1 MSMTKEEIL
10 ETIIRLMKQITQDP
24 DLPVEESTRFED
36 IEVWESLCTVDL
48 EMELE
53 KNFSVR
59 YEVGEFQEIKD
70 VASLAESV
78 LKKIK

>member
-1 MSMTKEEIL
+1 MTKEEIL

-36 IEVWESLCTVDL
+36 IEELESLCTVDM
-48 EMELE
+48 EMEME
-53 KNFSVR
+53 KNIKVR

>member
-1 MSMTKEEIL
+1 MTKEEIL